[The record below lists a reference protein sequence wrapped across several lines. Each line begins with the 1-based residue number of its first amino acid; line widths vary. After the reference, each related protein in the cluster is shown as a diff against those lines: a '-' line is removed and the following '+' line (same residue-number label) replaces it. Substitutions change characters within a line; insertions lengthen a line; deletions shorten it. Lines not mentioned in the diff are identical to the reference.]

1 MELGACLEIV
11 EILNNNNSLDEA
23 KTKIESQGNSGM
35 SFGLVCAMVK
45 EFSDRGNEF
54 VEYVR

>member
-11 EILNNNNSLDEA
+11 KILNNNGPLDEA
-23 KTKIESQGNSGM
+23 KAKTESQSHSGM
-35 SFGLVCAMVK
+35 SFGLVFSMVK
-45 EFSDRGNEF
+45 EFSERGNEF